1 MIDVVF
7 TDSKAMPACSGA
19 WMMEETIL
27 FGPRKRKADALRI
40 IIVGC
45 GKVGHTLTE
54 QLVREGHDITV
65 VDTDDRV
72 LEMLNESFDVM
83 TVNGNGASRQVL
95 ERAGL
100 REANMMIAVT
110 GSDELNMLCCTIAK
124 KAGGWLS
131 AIARVRNPDY
141 SEEMTYLRQQLGLS
155 MIINPEMEAAR
166 EIARVIAR
174 PQALSVSAFAKG
186 QAELVRFIIPRGNPL
201 CGLSVMEMNRLFSF
215 GFLACA
221 VERDGIVTI
230 PDGSFVLEEGDD
242 LSLLAASND
251 AHRIFPSIGMR
262 AQHTRNCLIIGG
274 GRATYYLARKLIE
287 QHVEVRIIEQNRRR
301 CDELTQLLPE
311 ATVIYGDGTDETLLR
326 EEGLETIDAFVPLTD
341 VDEENILLTLYAQ
354 RVSQAK
360 TITKINRIT
369 FNNVIDSL
377 QLGSVIYPK
386 YITAELIIAYV
397 RARQNSIGSN
407 VETLYHLFDNRVE
420 VIEFHVEKDAPVIGI
435 PLMNLKTK
443 DNLRIACIS
452 HNGRMIFPRGQD
464 VIQPD
469 DHVVIVT
476 THTGF
481 GDIGDILA

>member
-1 MIDVVF
+1 
-7 TDSKAMPACSGA
+7 
-19 WMMEETIL
+19 MEESTL

-65 VDTDDRV
+65 VDTDDRL
-72 LEMLNESFDVM
+72 LENLKESFDVM
-83 TVNGNGASRQVL
+83 TVTGNGASRQIL

-100 REANMMIAVT
+100 KEANMVIAVT
-110 GSDELNMLCCTIAK
+110 GSDELNMLCCTIAR
-124 KAGGWLS
+124 KAGSYLS

-141 SEEMTYLRQQLGLS
+141 SEEMPYLRQQLGLS

-221 VERDGIVTI
+221 VERDGVVTI

-262 AQHTRNCLIIGG
+262 TQHTRTCLIIGG
-274 GRATYYLARKLIE
+274 GRATYYLSRKLIE
-287 QHVEVRIIEQNRRR
+287 QHVDVRIIEQSKRR

-311 ATVIYGDGTDETLLR
+311 ATIIHGDGTDEELLR
-326 EEGLETIDAFVPLTD
+326 EEELATIDAFVPLTD
-341 VDEENILLTLYAQ
+341 VDEANILLTLYAQ

-377 QLGSVIYPK
+377 QLGSVVYPK

-397 RARQNSIGSN
+397 RAKQNSIGSN

-420 VIEFHVEKDAPVIGI
+420 VVEFHVEKDAPVIGI
-435 PLMNLKTK
+435 PLMNLQTK
-443 DNLRIACIS
+443 NNLRIACIS

-464 VIQPD
+464 VIQPG
-469 DHVVIVT
+469 DHVVVVT

>member
-1 MIDVVF
+1 MEGVYSSAGNSAPRAGRE
-7 TDSKAMPACSGA
+7 TEWRKKA
-19 WMMEETIL
+19 L
-27 FGPRKRKADALRI
+27 FGPRKRKQTALRI

-65 VDTDDRV
+65 VDTDSHV
-72 LEMLNESFDVM
+72 LSNLNESYDVM
-83 TVNGNGASRQVL
+83 TVSGNGASRQVL
-95 ERAGL
+95 ESAGL
-100 REANMMIAVT
+100 KEADMVIAVT
-110 GSDELNMLCCTIAK
+110 GSDELNMLCCTIAR
-124 KAGGWLS
+124 KAGGSLS

-141 SEEMTYLRQQLGLS
+141 SEELTYLRQQLGLS

-174 PQALSVSAFAKG
+174 PQALTVSAFAKG
-186 QAELVRFIIPRGNPL
+186 QAELVQFMIPRGNRL
-201 CGLSVMEMNRLFSF
+201 CGMSVMEMNNLFPF

-230 PDGSFVLEEGDD
+230 PDGSFVLEEGDE
-242 LSLLAASND
+242 LSLLSASND
-251 AHRIFPSIGMR
+251 AYRIFPTIGMYAPHAR
-262 AQHTRNCLIIGG
+262 TCLIIGG
-274 GRATYYLARKLIE
+274 GRVTYYLARKLLE
-287 QHVEVRIIEQNRRR
+287 QKVEVRIIEQNSRR
-301 CDELTQLLPE
+301 CEELTSLLPN
-311 ATVIYGDGTDETLLR
+311 ATVIYGDGTDEELLR
-326 EEGLETIDAFVPLTD
+326 EEGLETTDAFVPLTD

-354 RVSQAK
+354 RVSNAK

-377 QLGSVIYPK
+377 QLGSVVYPK

-420 VIEFHVEKDAPVIGI
+420 VVEFHVEKDAPVIGI
-435 PLMNLKTK
+435 PLMELKTK

-464 VIQPD
+464 RIQAG
-469 DHVVIVT
+469 DHVIIVT